1 MSHIE
6 LNTCS
11 ASQVDQ
17 IGRAV
22 HRLEKHRRLGLHM
35 REFFGNALLLL
46 KPRVEFLT
54 HGLLVDLHP
63 AHDTGN
69 LGMVDDAQQQMLGHE
84 KLVMV

>member
-1 MSHIE
+1 
-6 LNTCS
+6 
-11 ASQVDQ
+11 
-17 IGRAV
+17 
-22 HRLEKHRRLGLHM
+22 M
-35 REFFGNALLLL
+35 REFFGNTLLLL

-54 HGLLVDLHP
+54 HGLVVDLHP

>member
-63 AHDTGN
+63 AHDTDN